1 MSRVG
6 SADEREIVTITNDQI
21 HELRAYAKHTENAR
35 LGSDCALALASKT
48 ADARQRCEI
57 AYAQAT
63 QQPEWAAR
71 HLPSGAFRVAE
82 MIAQFL
88 LDEAH
93 ECDHLEA
100 VHDKL
105 VDMATRIRTADWIKD
120 DGR

>member
-1 MSRVG
+1 MT
-6 SADEREIVTITNDQI
+6 DDQI
-21 HELRAYAKHTENAR
+21 RELQAYAKHTANSR
-35 LGSDCALALASKT
+35 LGSDCAMALASQT
-48 ADARQRCEI
+48 AAYARNRCEI
-57 AYAQAT
+57 AYEHAT
-63 QQPEWAAR
+63 QTPEWVAR
-71 HLPSGAFRVAE
+71 HLPFGAFRVAE

-105 VDMATRIRTADWIKD
+105 VDMATRIRTADWIRG